1 LKIQECDIL
10 KTAFILRYGLYK
22 YTVISFELINAP
34 AYFMYIMNKI
44 FMQYLDKFVV
54 VFIDDILLY
63 SRSEEEHEELL
74 RFILKKL
81 RDHRLYTKLSK
92 CEFWLK

>member
-22 YTVISFELINAP
+22 YTVISFGLINAS

>member
-22 YTVISFELINAP
+22 YTVISFGLINAP